1 MSSVFVSGNS
11 GRVSVGG
18 SPVAGLKS
26 WKMTKTTKAVQL
38 LHFESQ
44 VDGQNNVWEDQLVG
58 ASSAKVSGEGY
69 IDTNPSTAT
78 DAASGGPG
86 LYNGAVVTMSLIL
99 VKGTPW
105 GFNQVSVQIDQY
117 EVASAIDSDKPATF
131 SFSGSVKGAP
141 GLTTT
146 VTG

>member
-18 SPVAGLKS
+18 NPVAGLKS

-38 LHFESQ
+38 LHFEST
-44 VDGQNNVWEDQLVG
+44 VDGDGNVWEDQLVG
-58 ASSAKVSGEGY
+58 ASAAKISGEGW
-69 IDTNPSTAT
+69 IDTNSSSAT
-78 DAASGGPG
+78 DSGSPG
-86 LYNGAVVTMSLIL
+86 LSNGLIVTMSLIL

-105 GFNQVSVQIDQY
+105 GFNQVSVQLDQV
-117 EVASAIDSDKPATF
+117 EITSAIDSDKPASF
-131 SFSGSVKGAP
+131 SFTGSVKGSP
-141 GLTTT
+141 GKTTT